1 MANLNMLSDAQKN
14 GLYDD
19 VYWENRLL
27 QMIVLERQNFVM
39 TGLGKPFNLP
49 RKKGTKSFSMRR
61 YNSLPVSADL
71 SSETLAEGT
80 APTPLV
86 VEGQTVSGNVDQ
98 FGAYI
103 KITDWVDD
111 IHFDDIKNVYQPEL
125 SRHAAEVIERNVIS
139 KLSEGSEYYCD
150 ATSPATNAAASDI
163 VAADVL
169 TFQDIRMANLTMKNY
184 RRNGHNK
191 FGGHAV
197 LVCHS
202 NVMQDLLDDTDLEDK
217 MLVPGNDNMP
227 IKVGHLQKYMVYG
240 FYMIETLIAP
250 VTANA
255 SSVNVYTSYLL
266 GKDPYVV
273 ASLGKG
279 GVKWYSTGF
288 KAEKTDPLG
297 QIATFGYKLWTGA
310 KVIDPVAITQ
320 IFSSSAYDA
329 AISDFETDPI
339 GRNAAQI
346 ILTPT
351 VVIDATLAVDTD
363 NTAEE
368 LVAVVSDGDG
378 TALSALPTGYR
389 LSWASSD
396 ETKATVAASSDYLT
410 GTVTPLANGTTTITV
425 TIQRYT
431 QADGWTAVG
440 VVDTC
445 VATVT
450 NQT

>member
-1 MANLNMLSDAQKN
+1 MANLNKLSDAQKN

-19 VYWENRLL
+19 TYWENRLL

-49 RKKGTKSFSMRR
+49 RKQGTKTFTMRR
-61 YNSLPVSADL
+61 YNSLPVSSDL
-71 SSETLAEGT
+71 SDETLAEGT
-80 APTPLV
+80 APTPLII
-86 VEGQTVSGNVDQ
+86 EGQTVSGNVDQ

-103 KITDWVDD
+103 KITDVVDD
-111 IHFDDIKNVYQPEL
+111 IHFDDVKNVYQPEL

-150 ATSPATNAAASDI
+150 DTSPAVNASVDDI

-202 NVMQDLLDDTDLEDK
+202 NVMQDLLDDSDLEDK

-250 VTANA
+250 VNANTG
-255 SSVNVYTSYLL
+255 SVNVYTSYLL

-310 KVIDPVAITQ
+310 KVIDPIAITQ

-329 AISDFETDPI
+329 AIASFETDPI
-339 GRNAAQI
+339 GRAAAQI
-346 ILTPT
+346 VLTPT
-351 VVIDATLAVDTD
+351 VTIAATLAADEDDTD
-363 NTAEE
+363 ETLTAT
-368 LVAVVSDGDG
+368 VADGDS
-378 TALSALPTGYR
+378 TALTSLPTGYR
-389 LSWASSD
+389 IYWTSSD
-396 ETKATVAASSDYLT
+396 VTKATVTAASGYMSA
-410 GTVTPLANGTTTITV
+410 TVSPVANGTTTV
-425 TIQRYT
+425 TAQIQRYT
-431 QADGWTAVG
+431 QADGWTNVG
-440 VVDTC
+440 DADTC
-445 VATVT
+445 VVTVT
-450 NQT
+450 NQS